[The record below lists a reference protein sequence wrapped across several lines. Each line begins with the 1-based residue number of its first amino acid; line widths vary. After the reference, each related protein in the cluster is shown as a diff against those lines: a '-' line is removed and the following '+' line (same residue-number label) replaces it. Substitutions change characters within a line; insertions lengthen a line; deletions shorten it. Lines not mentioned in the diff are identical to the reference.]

1 MPAALR
7 DLDPA
12 TLKDWLDHDRAILV
26 DVREADEYARE
37 HVPGARLQPLSRL
50 AADGVAGAPGK
61 IMVLIC
67 NSGNRSRQAAG
78 ALLPE
83 HPDLA
88 HLEGGI
94 QAWKR
99 AGLPVVRD
107 REAPLPL
114 MRQVQIAAG
123 SLVLLGLLLA
133 LLLSPWF
140 ALLSAFVGA
149 GLITAGLTGFCG
161 MAELLQRLPYNRRA
175 LG

>member
-7 DLDPA
+7 DVDPA

-37 HVPGARLQPLSRL
+37 HVAGARLQPLSRL

-61 IMVLIC
+61 IMVLMC
-67 NSGNRSRQAAG
+67 NSGNRSREAAG
-78 ALLPE
+78 ALLPD
-83 HPDLA
+83 HPELA
-88 HLEGGI
+88 HLAGGI

-99 AGLPVVRD
+99 AGLPVASD
-107 REAPLPL
+107 RKAPLPI
-114 MRQVQIAAG
+114 MRQVQIGAG

-140 ALLSAFVGA
+140 ALLSAVVGA
-149 GLITAGLTGFCG
+149 GLVTAGLTGFCG
-161 MAELLQRLPYNRRA
+161 MAELLQRLPYNRRV